1 MLKSKDNLA
10 DLAQKCISKSKE
22 LGATDVEVGLSNN
35 ISETINFR
43 NKKLEH
49 SDRSEVLSLGL
60 TTYIGKKKSNVS
72 TSNFNEQNLNQLIER
87 CIECTKISPEDECAG
102 LPDKNELENKVQ
114 DLNLYEEKNLSNDFK
129 KNYLKEMENEMFSF
143 PEIKNSNGSSFSENK
158 SNFIFANSIGF
169 CEGYYT
175 SSYSVFCEA
184 LAEKNGQMERDYE
197 MSVNRF
203 SDNLSKAKDVGKMAA
218 EKACKR
224 LGAKKIDSGKL
235 PVIFDKRVAKS
246 LLSTFASAVTGS
258 SFARGISFLK
268 ESLGREIFSKEINII
283 DDPLIK
289 RGLGSQSFDS
299 EGVKNQK
306 INLVKNGKFIN
317 LLLDTYNSKILKTK
331 NNGRCGGSTNL
342 YIENGNTDLKKII
355 SEQKKAFFVM
365 ELIGRAGDITNGNYS
380 VGASGLMIENGEITY
395 PVNEVTIASN
405 LTDIFKT
412 LTPLNDLDFKTS
424 VNSPSLFIEQ
434 MTIAGK

>member
-10 DLAQKCISKSKE
+10 DLAQKCISKSKK

-35 ISETINFR
+35 ISESINFR

-72 TSNFNEQNLNQLIER
+72 TSNFNEENLNQLIER
-87 CIECTKISPEDECAG
+87 CIECTKISPEDEYAG

-114 DLNLYEEKNLSNDFK
+114 DLNLYDEKDLSNDFK

-143 PEIKNSNGSSFSENK
+143 PDIKNSNGSSFSENK

-169 CEGYYT
+169 CEGYST

-203 SDNLSKAKDVGKMAA
+203 SDDLSKAKEVGKLAA

-224 LGAKKIDSGKL
+224 LGAKKISSGKL
-235 PVIFDKRVAKS
+235 PVIFDKRVAK
-246 LLSTFASAVTGS
+246 LLISTFASAITGS
-258 SFARGISFLK
+258 SFARGVSFLK

-299 EGVKNQK
+299 EGVKNKK
-306 INLVKNGKFIN
+306 INLVKNGKLVN
-317 LLLDTYNSKILKTK
+317 LLLDTYYSKILKIK
-331 NNGRCGGSTNL
+331 NNGRCGGITNL

-355 SEQKKAFFVM
+355 SEQKKAFFVL

-380 VGASGLMIENGEITY
+380 VGAAGLMIENGEITH

-405 LTDIFKT
+405 LNEMFKMT
-412 LTPLNDLDFKTS
+412 LPLNDLDFKTS

>member
-35 ISETINFR
+35 ISESINFR

-87 CIECTKISPEDECAG
+87 CIECTKISPEDEYAG

-114 DLNLYEEKNLSNDFK
+114 DLNLYDEKDLSNDFK

-169 CEGYYT
+169 CEGYST

-203 SDNLSKAKDVGKMAA
+203 SDNLSKAKEVGKLAA

-289 RGLGSQSFDS
+289 RGLGSQCFDS

-317 LLLDTYNSKILKTK
+317 LLLDTYNSKILKMK
-331 NNGRCGGSTNL
+331 NNGRCGGLTNL

-355 SEQKKAFFVM
+355 SEQKKAFFVL

-405 LTDIFKT
+405 LNDMFKMT
-412 LTPLNDLDFKTS
+412 LPLNDLDFKTS
-424 VNSPSLFIEQ
+424 INSPSLFIEQ

>member
-35 ISETINFR
+35 ISESINFR

-87 CIECTKISPEDECAG
+87 CIECTKISPEDEYAG
-102 LPDKNELENKVQ
+102 LPNKDELENKVQ
-114 DLNLYEEKNLSNDFK
+114 DLNLYDEKDLSNDFK

-169 CEGYYT
+169 CEGYST

-203 SDNLSKAKDVGKMAA
+203 SDNLSKAKEVGKLAA

-246 LLSTFASAVTGS
+246 IVSTFASAVTGS

-289 RGLGSQSFDS
+289 RGLGSQCFDS

-317 LLLDTYNSKILKTK
+317 LLLDTYNSKILKMK

-342 YIENGNTDLKKII
+342 YIENGNNDLKKII
-355 SEQKKAFFVM
+355 SEQKKAFFVL

-380 VGASGLMIENGEITY
+380 VGASGLMIENGEISY
-395 PVNEVTIASN
+395 PVNEVTIAGDLN
-405 LTDIFKT
+405 EMFKMI
-412 LTPLNDLDFKTS
+412 LPMNDFDFRTA

>member
-87 CIECTKISPEDECAG
+87 CIECTKISPEDEYAG

-434 MTIAGK
+434 MTVAGK

>member
-10 DLAQKCISKSKE
+10 ELAQKCISKSKE

-35 ISETINFR
+35 ISESINFR

-49 SDRSEVLSLGL
+49 SDRSEILSLGL

-72 TSNFNEQNLNQLIER
+72 TSNFNEENLNQLIER
-87 CIECTKISPEDECAG
+87 CIECTKISPEDEYAG
-102 LPDKNELENKVQ
+102 LPEKNELENKVQ
-114 DLNLYEEKNLSNDFK
+114 DLNLYDEKNLSNDFK

-203 SDNLSKAKDVGKMAA
+203 SDNLSKAKEVGKMAA

-224 LGAKKIDSGKL
+224 LGAKKIGSGKL

-299 EGVKNQK
+299 EGIKNQK

-355 SEQKKAFFVM
+355 SEQKKAFFVL

-380 VGASGLMIENGEITY
+380 VGASGLMIENGEIIY

-405 LTDIFKT
+405 LNEMFKMM
-412 LTPLNDLDFKTS
+412 LPLNDLDFKTS
-424 VNSPSLFIEQ
+424 VNSPSLFIEE

>member
-1 MLKSKDNLA
+1 MLKSKDNLT

-35 ISETINFR
+35 ISESINFR

-60 TTYIGKKKSNVS
+60 TTYIDKKKSNVS
-72 TSNFNEQNLNQLIER
+72 TSNFNEENLNQLIER
-87 CIECTKISPEDECAG
+87 CIECTKISPEDEYAG

-197 MSVNRF
+197 MSVDRF
-203 SDNLSKAKDVGKMAA
+203 SDNLSKAKEVGKMAA

-342 YIENGNTDLKKII
+342 YIENGNIDLKKII
-355 SEQKKAFFVM
+355 SEQKKAFFVL

-405 LTDIFKT
+405 LNDMFKMS
-412 LTPLNDLDFKTS
+412 LPLNDLDFKTS
-424 VNSPSLFIEQ
+424 INSPSLFIEQ

>member
-355 SEQKKAFFVM
+355 SEQKKAFFVL

>member
-22 LGATDVEVGLSNN
+22 LGATDIEVGLSNN

-87 CIECTKISPEDECAG
+87 CIECTKISPEDEYAG

-434 MTIAGK
+434 MTVAGK

>member
-87 CIECTKISPEDECAG
+87 CIECTKISPEDEYAG

>member
-87 CIECTKISPEDECAG
+87 CIECTKISPEDEYAG

-405 LTDIFKT
+405 LTDIFKM

-434 MTIAGK
+434 MTVAGK